1 VSQELKTLATEIQS
15 AVTAMRTNNE
25 SLTQKMV
32 GMQTQLDAI
41 DRTTKSLPTFGFTG
55 GPSALY
61 KTFDESED
69 IQRLVRDRRGKAV
82 LHIKGDAFR
91 EMQRKTVLTENV
103 TGSIGSDTGVAAG
116 LTTTGVLPMDRMS
129 GITTEARQQLKIRD
143 VLSAAPTEAAIVD
156 FVKVLTPLS
165 IASPVPEGSLKPE
178 QNLNFTSSS
187 ERVKTLASFLV
198 ASRQILDDMVE
209 LKNYI
214 SVALPYWTNLE
225 EELQILSGD
234 NSGEDLHGIIPQAA
248 SFNSGLLPSAAKGWN
263 KIDVIAAAIE
273 QIAITKELP
282 PTFVVLNP
290 TDWWSIRLT
299 KDTLG
304 RYLLGDPQTVARPN
318 LFGLDVVDTTSIAS
332 GTFLVGSGS
341 PIGSQI
347 RDRMEMTVEIS
358 TEHMDFFQRNLVAI
372 RGEKRL
378 AMVVKRPLSYVT
390 GTFSTS
396 P

>member
-1 VSQELKTLATEIQS
+1 VSLELKTLATEIKS
-15 AVTAMRTNNE
+15 AVDAMRVNNDE
-25 SLTQKMV
+25 VKTKMA

-69 IQRLVRDRRGKAV
+69 VQRLVRDRPGKAV

-91 EMQRKTVLTENV
+91 EMQRKTVLTETV
-103 TGSIGSDTGVAAG
+103 SGSIGSDTGVAAG
-116 LTTTGVLPMDRMS
+116 LATTGVLPIDRMS

-143 VLSAAPTEAAIVD
+143 VLSAAPTENAIVD
-156 FVKVLTPLS
+156 FVKVLTPMS

-198 ASRQILDDMVE
+198 ASKQILDDMQE
-209 LKNYI
+209 LKLWVTQ
-214 SVALPYWTNLE
+214 SLPYYTGLA
-225 EELQILSGD
+225 EELQILAGD

-248 SFNSGLLPSAAKGWN
+248 SFNTGLLPAASKGWN

-282 PTFVVLNP
+282 PSFIVINP

-341 PIGSQI
+341 PIASQI
-347 RDRMEMTVEIS
+347 RDRQEMIVEIS
-358 TEHMDFFQRNLVAI
+358 TEHLDFFQRNLVAI

-378 AMVVKRPLSYVT
+378 AMVVKRPSSYVS